1 MPKPHNPQIYVLR
14 LRARPGTDAIKSLR
28 AALKILHRSFGLQ
41 AISIVEETTSCPTH
55 QTNFEGS
62 PKCELSGQARDGA
75 SRPLRRS
82 PSGACLPT

>member
-1 MPKPHNPQIYVLR
+1 MPKPHNPQIYVVR
-14 LRARPGTDAIKSLR
+14 LRARPGTDAVKSLR

-55 QTNFEGS
+55 QTNCAGL
-62 PKCELSGQARDGA
+62 PKCEPSGQARGEG

-82 PSGACLPT
+82 PSGAYLPT